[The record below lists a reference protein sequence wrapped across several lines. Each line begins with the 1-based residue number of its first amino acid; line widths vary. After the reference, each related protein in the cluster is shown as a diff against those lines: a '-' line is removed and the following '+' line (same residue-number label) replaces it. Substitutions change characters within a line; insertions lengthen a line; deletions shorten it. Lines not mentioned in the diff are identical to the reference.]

1 MLNPLHKDI
10 IAAANQMVCELEFL
24 TNQSQKNKN
33 KLTPHQKNLYFSGL
47 RNLGW
52 VFVSTKRLC
61 KKPIPEKIT
70 AVLAISFAL
79 IKDKRYSDF
88 TIVNQSV
95 EAVKKTH
102 GKKLGS
108 LTNFIL
114 RNILNNKLNAS
125 NDEKNSIAKWNAPKW
140 WIEKIKKDFG
150 NDAEEILD
158 INRLHP
164 PMTLRVSDSSE
175 KIEKIKN
182 ELTNDQT
189 KIIKLGPNSLGIV
202 PPYDIRLTRPF
213 KNGQISFQDLSS
225 QKVTEFI
232 KPEKGMFILDA
243 CAAPG
248 GKTFAI
254 ASRFSSVNII
264 STDISNKRLKLL
276 KLDLIRQDKYLLS
289 KPKLLVADL
298 KIEQDKNKILSM
310 SQNGFDFIILD
321 VPCSGSGVTRR
332 HPEIPWNRSIK
343 QLKKLVELQ
352 SQLLQNAW
360 DLLKIDGTLIYSVC
374 SIFKDEGSDQI
385 SKFIKTNNNATEV
398 QNTLIKPRVGDY
410 PELTKIE
417 NSYLG
422 FDGFFYALIKKNRI
436 EQI

>member
-10 IAAANQMVCELEFL
+10 IVAANQMVCELEFL

-61 KKPIPEKIT
+61 KKPIPKKIT

-79 IKDKRYSDF
+79 IKGKRYSDF

-202 PPYDIRLTRPF
+202 PPYDIRLTKPF

-248 GKTFAI
+248 GKTFAM
-254 ASRFSSVNII
+254 ASRFSSVNIV

-276 KLDLIRQDKYLLS
+276 ELDLIRQDKHLLS
-289 KPKLLVADL
+289 KPKSLVADL

-374 SIFKDEGSDQI
+374 SIFREEGSDQI

>member
-125 NDEKNSIAKWNAPKW
+125 NDQKNSIAKWNAPKW

-150 NDAEEILD
+150 NDAQEILD

-202 PPYDIRLTRPF
+202 PPYDIRLTKPF

-232 KPEKGMFILDA
+232 NPKKGMFILDA

-289 KPKLLVADL
+289 KPKLLAADL

-374 SIFKDEGSDQI
+374 SIFREEGSDQI